1 MRRTSQGS
9 RPDFPAHADEV
20 LLTSSQ
26 VLASTISDGSGLTDA
41 DMLAS
46 TAAMLALVGADFGA
60 LGTSFDAA
68 FTPFR
73 ERFGPF

>member
-9 RPDFPAHADEV
+9 RPDFLANADEV

-41 DMLAS
+41 DVLAG
-46 TAAMLALVGADFGA
+46 TAVG
-60 LGTSFDAA
+60 
-68 FTPFR
+68 R
-73 ERFGPF
+73 R

>member
-9 RPDFPAHADEV
+9 RPDFLANADEV

-41 DMLAS
+41 DMLAG

-60 LGTSFDAA
+60 HGTSFDAA
-68 FTPFR
+68 FTPFL

>member
-9 RPDFPAHADEV
+9 RPDFLANADEV

-26 VLASTISDGSGLTDA
+26 VLASA
-41 DMLAS
+41 
-46 TAAMLALVGADFGA
+46 
-60 LGTSFDAA
+60 
-68 FTPFR
+68 PFL

>member
-9 RPDFPAHADEV
+9 RPDVPDNADEV

-26 VLASTISDGSGLTDA
+26 VLAST
-41 DMLAS
+41 
-46 TAAMLALVGADFGA
+46 
-60 LGTSFDAA
+60 
-68 FTPFR
+68 PFL